1 MSLVRRLPVAVCRL
15 SAAVCLLAA
24 FSMTSAIRAEQTQ
37 TGPAR
42 PAQPN
47 VDEVEIR
54 VLPVQRNV
62 YMLLGAGGNTTVQ
75 VGNDGVLVVD
85 TQVAP
90 LAPKILAAIRK
101 LSDKPIRILI
111 NTHVHGDHTG
121 GNEALA
127 KAGQSPVRI
136 MAQENVLKRM
146 TAPNQPGVSEGA
158 LPLSEYFTPT
168 RDFFFNGEA
177 IVLHHVPA
185 AHTDGDSLVFFRG
198 SDVVSTG
205 DLFTPES
212 YPVIDLQNGGSV
224 QGLIAGLNRIL
235 ELTVPAKYQE
245 GGTYVI
251 PGHGRLCDEAEVV
264 EYRDMV
270 TIIRDRI
277 QDLIKKGMTLERVKA
292 ARPTKDYD
300 TEYGTKTAF
309 APGLPAEARSGPA
322 ASEGWTTDMF
332 VEAVFRSLKK

>member
-1 MSLVRRLPVAVCRL
+1 MSWHSVRRLGARQLAVGG
-15 SAAVCLLAA
+15 CLLTLVSVTGAV
-24 FSMTSAIRAEQTQ
+24 RAEQAATSAPQ
-37 TGPAR
+37 I
-42 PAQPN
+42 AQPN
-47 VDEVEIR
+47 LDEVEIR

-62 YMLLGAGGNTTVQ
+62 YMLLGAGGNTAVQ

-85 TQVAP
+85 TQFAP

-101 LSDKPIRILI
+101 LSDKPIRIII

-121 GNEALA
+121 GNEPLA
-127 KAGQSPVRI
+127 KTSQLPVRI
-136 MAQENVLKRM
+136 MAHENVLKRM
-146 TAPNQPGVSEGA
+146 TAPNLPSVSEA
-158 LPLSEYFTPT
+158 SLPLSEYFTPT

-198 SDVVSTG
+198 SDVVITG
-205 DLFTPES
+205 DLFTPGG

-245 GGTYVI
+245 GGTYVV

-292 ARPTKDYD
+292 ARPTRDYD
-300 TEYGTKTAF
+300 TEYGTTTGF
-309 APGLPAEARSGPA
+309 
-322 ASEGWTTDMF
+322 WTTDMF
-332 VEAVFRSLKK
+332 VEAVYRSLGGKK

>member
-1 MSLVRRLPVAVCRL
+1 MSWHSVRRLGARQLAVGG
-15 SAAVCLLAA
+15 CLLTLVSVTGAV
-24 FSMTSAIRAEQTQ
+24 RAEQTATSAPQ
-37 TGPAR
+37 I
-42 PAQPN
+42 AQPN
-47 VDEVEIR
+47 LDEVEIR

-62 YMLLGAGGNTTVQ
+62 YMLLGAGGNTAVQ

-85 TQVAP
+85 TQFAP

-101 LSDKPIRILI
+101 LSDKPIRIII

-121 GNEALA
+121 GNEPLA
-127 KAGQSPVRI
+127 KTSQLPVRI
-136 MAQENVLKRM
+136 MAHENVLKRM
-146 TAPNQPGVSEGA
+146 TAPNLPSVSEA
-158 LPLSEYFTPT
+158 SLPLSEYFTPT

-198 SDVVSTG
+198 SDVVITG
-205 DLFTPES
+205 DLFTPGG

-245 GGTYVI
+245 GGTYVV

-292 ARPTKDYD
+292 ARPTRDYD
-300 TEYGTKTAF
+300 TEYGTTTGF
-309 APGLPAEARSGPA
+309 
-322 ASEGWTTDMF
+322 WTTDMF
-332 VEAVFRSLKK
+332 VEAVYRSLGGKK

>member
-1 MSLVRRLPVAVCRL
+1 MSPHVACRIARLKPPTGTALVVVLAV
-15 SAAVCLLAA
+15 
-24 FSMTSAIRAEQTQ
+24 TGAIRAEQAQ
-37 TGPAR
+37 PVPPR
-42 PAQPN
+42 PAQPT

-75 VGNDGVLVVD
+75 IGNDGVLVVD
-85 TQVAP
+85 TQVAG

-101 LSDKPIRILI
+101 LSDKPIRIVI

-127 KAGQSPVRI
+127 KSGPLPVRI
-136 MAQENVLKRM
+136 MAHENVLKRM
-146 TAPNQPGVSEGA
+146 TAPNQPSVSEA
-158 LPLSEYFTPT
+158 SLPLSEYFTPT

-224 QGLIAGLNRIL
+224 QGVIAGLNRIL
-235 ELTVPAKYQE
+235 EITVPAKFQE

-270 TIIRDRI
+270 TIVRDRI
-277 QDLIKKGMTLERVKA
+277 QDLIKKGMTLEKVKA
-292 ARPTKDYD
+292 ARPTRDYD
-300 TEYGTKTAF
+300 TEYGTNTGF
-309 APGLPAEARSGPA
+309 
-322 ASEGWTTDMF
+322 WTTDMF
-332 VEAVFRSLKK
+332 VEAVFRSLGGKK

>member
-1 MSLVRRLPVAVCRL
+1 MSSHPVRRLGALQLAVG
-15 SAAVCLLAA
+15 VCLLTLVSVTGAV
-24 FSMTSAIRAEQTQ
+24 RAEQTATSSPQ
-37 TGPAR
+37 T
-42 PAQPN
+42 AQPN
-47 VDEVEIR
+47 SDEVEIR

-62 YMLLGAGGNTTVQ
+62 YMLLGAGGNTAVQ

-85 TQVAP
+85 TQ
-90 LAPKILAAIRK
+90 LAPFVPKMLAAIRK
-101 LSDKPIRILI
+101 LSDKPIRIII

-127 KAGQSPVRI
+127 KTSQLPVRI
-136 MAQENVLKRM
+136 MAHENVLKRM
-146 TAPNQPGVSEGA
+146 TAPNLPSVSEA
-158 LPLSEYFTPT
+158 SLPLSEYFTPT

-205 DLFTPES
+205 DLFTPGS

-235 ELTVPAKYQE
+235 ELTVPAKFQE

-292 ARPTKDYD
+292 ARPTRDYD
-300 TEYGTKTAF
+300 TEYGTT
-309 APGLPAEARSGPA
+309 SGF
-322 ASEGWTTDMF
+322 WTTDMF
-332 VEAVFRSLKK
+332 VEAVYRSLGGKK

>member
-1 MSLVRRLPVAVCRL
+1 MSWHSVRRLGARQLAVGG
-15 SAAVCLLAA
+15 CLLTLVSVTGAV
-24 FSMTSAIRAEQTQ
+24 RAEQTATSAPQ
-37 TGPAR
+37 I
-42 PAQPN
+42 AQPN
-47 VDEVEIR
+47 LDEVEIR

-62 YMLLGAGGNTTVQ
+62 YMLLGAGGNTAVQ

-85 TQVAP
+85 TQFAP

-101 LSDKPIRILI
+101 LSDKPIRIII

-121 GNEALA
+121 GNEQLA
-127 KAGQSPVRI
+127 KTSQLPVRI
-136 MAQENVLKRM
+136 MAHENVLKRM
-146 TAPNQPGVSEGA
+146 TAPNLPSVSEA
-158 LPLSEYFTPT
+158 SLPLSEYFTPT

-198 SDVVSTG
+198 SDVVITG
-205 DLFTPES
+205 DLFTPGG

-245 GGTYVI
+245 GGTYVV

-292 ARPTKDYD
+292 ARPTRDYD
-300 TEYGTKTAF
+300 TEYGTTTGF
-309 APGLPAEARSGPA
+309 
-322 ASEGWTTDMF
+322 WTTDMF
-332 VEAVFRSLKK
+332 VEAVYRSLGGKK

>member
-1 MSLVRRLPVAVCRL
+1 MSWHSVRRLGARQLAVGG
-15 SAAVCLLAA
+15 CLLTLVSVTGAV
-24 FSMTSAIRAEQTQ
+24 RAEQTATSAPQ
-37 TGPAR
+37 T
-42 PAQPN
+42 AQPN
-47 VDEVEIR
+47 LDEVEIR

-62 YMLLGAGGNTTVQ
+62 YMLLGAGGNTAVQ

-85 TQVAP
+85 TQFAP

-101 LSDKPIRILI
+101 LSDKPIRIII

-121 GNEALA
+121 GNEPLA
-127 KAGQSPVRI
+127 KTSQLPVRI
-136 MAQENVLKRM
+136 MAHENVLKRM
-146 TAPNQPGVSEGA
+146 TAPNLPSVSEA
-158 LPLSEYFTPT
+158 SLPLSEYFTPT

-198 SDVVSTG
+198 SDVVITG
-205 DLFTPES
+205 DLFTPGG

-245 GGTYVI
+245 GGTYVV

-292 ARPTKDYD
+292 ARPTRDYD
-300 TEYGTKTAF
+300 TEYGTTTGF
-309 APGLPAEARSGPA
+309 
-322 ASEGWTTDMF
+322 WTTDMF
-332 VEAVFRSLKK
+332 VEAVYRSLGGKK